1 MPADDFFDR
10 SEFVQYF
17 RDETDELLNS
27 IDADLLRLEQF
38 VDTGT
43 IDAEIVNS
51 LFRALHTIKGSA
63 GMLEFTA
70 VQQVAHKLENVYDLL
85 RKDRMPLTESGVNLL
100 FEGRDVLTALV
111 RAAVSG
117 TETASGVDEYMER
130 LDAFASVYD
139 STAQAIEGPRSEQ
152 ENDEDLTPLDAEQV
166 TAFEAEVARLLA
178 QAQTRQMRAE
188 PAAQEAPAVDV
199 GAAQAVVDALFSA
212 EPSPERPAP
221 FAAAFAQAAPAAPE
235 PPHPAAPAPSA
246 PAASAAAPDSKRAAS
261 AKNQTIRVDIERLD
275 LLLNLVGELVINR
288 TRISDIASTL
298 GRELGTNGRAADG
311 LSSLAK
317 DLSESSALL
326 ARTTNEIQ
334 ESIMKVRMVPIGQVF
349 DRFPR
354 MVRDLAK
361 ARGKDIHLEIAGAET
376 DLDKTIVDEVG
387 EPLMHLVRNCVD
399 HGIEPPG
406 VRETRGKPRHGT
418 IKLNAYHEGNQVIV
432 EISDDGGGIDLQRVR
447 EKAIR
452 LGIIDEAA
460 RLSDREIVELI
471 FTPGFSTAD
480 QITDVSGRGVGMDVV
495 KKNILR
501 LKGVFDVDSVQGEG
515 TKFTMKLP
523 LTLAI
528 IQALL
533 VNVAQELY
541 SIPLDS
547 VIESQRID
555 AADVRTVHG
564 GEVITLRGQVVPL
577 IRIAE
582 FFRLD
587 APRDPDKV
595 MIVIVGL
602 QGRQVGLVVDSFQG
616 EQEIVIKPLSDVIGR
631 IAGISGATILGNG
644 SISLIIDVHSLVA
657 TAHGGGRV
665 ARAEFSGV

>member
-1 MPADDFFDR
+1 MSSDFFDR
-10 SEFVQYF
+10 AEFIQYF
-17 RDETDELLNS
+17 RDETDELLQA

-43 IDAEIVNS
+43 LDSEIVNS

-63 GMLEFTA
+63 GMLEFAA
-70 VQQVAHKLENVYDLL
+70 VQQVAHKLENVFDLL
-85 RKDRMPLTESGVNLL
+85 RKDHMPLTESGVNLL
-100 FEGRDVLTALV
+100 FEGRDVLTGLV
-111 RAAVSG
+111 RSAVDG
-117 TETASGVDEYMER
+117 ADEPEGVHDYVTR
-130 LDAFASVYD
+130 LDDFASVYD
-139 STAQAIEGPRSEQ
+139 STAQAIEGPRAHPEEQ
-152 ENDEDLTPLDAEQV
+152 DEHLVQVDHVQVAE
-166 TAFEAEVARLLA
+166 FEAEVERLLA
-178 QAQTRQMRAE
+178 EVQTQRRAAAAPRPQPEE
-188 PAAQEAPAVDV
+188 PIDV
-199 GAAQAVVDALFSA
+199 AAAQAAVDALLA
-212 EPSPERPAP
+212 ATHAAPTPPAP
-221 FAAAFAQAAPAAPE
+221 PAAAPAAPSRT
-235 PPHPAAPAPSA
+235 APAPQ
-246 PAASAAAPDSKRAAS
+246 PAAGHEHAAGTVAAPVAAAADPKRT

-298 GRELGTNGRAADG
+298 GRELGGTSNGRVDNA
-311 LSSLAK
+311 LTQLAK

-354 MVRDLAK
+354 MVRDLSK
-361 ARGKDIHLEIAGAET
+361 ARGKDIGLEIAGAET

-399 HGIEPPG
+399 HGIEPPD
-406 VRETRGKPRHGT
+406 VREAHGKPRHGK
-418 IKLNAYHEGNQVIV
+418 IRLNAYHEGNQVIV
-432 EISDDGGGIDLQRVR
+432 EVSDDGGGIDLARVR

-452 LGIIDEAA
+452 LGLISETD
-460 RLSDREIVELI
+460 RLTDREIIEQI
-471 FTPGFSTAD
+471 FEPGFSTAD

-515 TKFTMKLP
+515 TRFTMKLP

-533 VNVAQELY
+533 VRVAEELY

-547 VIESQRID
+547 VIESQRIE
-555 AADVRTVHG
+555 ASDVRTVHG

-577 IRIAE
+577 IRVGE

-602 QGRQVGLVVDSFQG
+602 QGRQVGLVVDSF
-616 EQEIVIKPLSDVIGR
+616 KPLSDVIGR

-657 TAHGGGRV
+657 SAYSGGRV